1 MTPEAAQDLQ
11 AYFGMNLLD
20 DDEEEEE
27 DKQQNFDME
36 EQKLRQIIRQELQE
50 ASVDRGFLNGF
61 AEALEDLT
69 GRKAYPKASEEDV
82 IRYDGKSNELEIYL
96 KGGGAVGG
104 RLGGELELQVI
115 DRRGRVR
122 TAIDVPP
129 DPDVA
134 AEELARE
141 LDKINESMKT
151 TEQKIRQIVREEAK
165 KELQERQKV
174 AMGQDGGHVRLQ
186 KTDGMVLM
194 DVKEAGA
201 RGEYRVKLLP
211 GEAQN
216 LIQNLNRMI

>member
-1 MTPEAAQDLQ
+1 VTPEAAQDLQ
-11 AYFGMNLLD
+11 AYFGINLFG
-20 DDEEEEE
+20 DEEEEDE
-27 DKQQNFDME
+27 QQDQKFDMK

-50 ASVDRGFLNGF
+50 ASVDSGFLSSF
-61 AEALEDLT
+61 AKALEEIT
-69 GRKAYPKASEEDV
+69 GRTTSVNYSDDDA
-82 IRYDGKSNELEIYL
+82 ITYDGKGNVLDIYL

-104 RLGGELELQVI
+104 NLGGDVEIQVM
-115 DRRGRVR
+115 DQRGRVR
-122 TAIDVPP
+122 TGIEVPP
-129 DPDVA
+129 EPTVA

-141 LDKINESMKT
+141 LNKINEMEL
-151 TEQKIRQIVREEAK
+151 TEDKLRKIVREEAS
-165 KELQERQKV
+165 EMLRERQKV

-186 KTDGMVLM
+186 KADGMVLM